1 MAIAV
6 FPKLRTAL
14 LASLKREFRIAGRNI
29 GELAKPWVF
38 FLAIAVFLPLAIS
51 PEPVIL
57 RVIAPGMVWIIA
69 LLSVL
74 LSLEHMFQRDFENGC
89 LEQMLISGQS
99 AYWLVSMKTLAHW
112 LFTGLP
118 LTLFSP
124 VLAMLLALPVSGYGT
139 MFLGLLFGTVA
150 LSFIGSIG
158 AAVTVALRRG
168 GLLISLVIIP
178 FYMPV
183 LIFGAASVRNAVDG
197 VPALSQILILAC
209 FGLASV
215 LFAPIATSA
224 ALKVGLRG

>member
-1 MAIAV
+1 MAIAA
-6 FPKLRTAL
+6 FPKLRTAII
-14 LASLKREFRIAGRNI
+14 ASLRREFQIAGRNF

-51 PEPVIL
+51 PEPHVL

-89 LEQMLISGQS
+89 LEQILISGQS
-99 AYWLVSMKTLAHW
+99 AYWLVSVKTFAHW

-124 VLAMLLALPVSGYGT
+124 VLAMMLSLPGSGYAT
-139 MFLGLLFGTVA
+139 LFWGLLFGTVA
-150 LSFIGSIG
+150 LSYIGSIG

-197 VPALSQILILAC
+197 VPALSQLLILAS
-209 FGLASV
+209 FGLASI
-215 LFAPIATSA
+215 LFAPVAAST
-224 ALKVGLRG
+224 ALKVGLRD